1 MVKTN
6 KTINGHEYEFMA
18 LPAMHNYT
26 LFLKFSA
33 TVGDSLKSIFSVMD
47 NSGFGGL
54 GEGISLVLKSLYTN
68 DPKGD
73 LMLEIMSQT
82 TRDGVAINKSTFD
95 KFYTGNIEEMTE
107 ALTQSIIVH
116 FKGFLPID
124 RLSGLLLN
132 QGVVTTESSEV

>member
-1 MVKTN
+1 MANTKKN
-6 KTINGHEYEFMA
+6 IRGHEYEIMA

-26 LFLKFSA
+26 LFLKFSSV
-33 TVGDSLKSIFSVMD
+33 VGDALKSIFGVAD
-47 NSGFGGL
+47 NSGFASL
-54 GEGISLVLKSLYTN
+54 GEGVGLVLKALYAN

-107 ALTQSIIVH
+107 ALTRSIIVH
-116 FKGFLPID
+116 FKGFLPLD
-124 RLSGLLLN
+124 RLSGLLFK
-132 QGVVTTESSEV
+132 VETTTTESSEI